1 MRSING
7 MAERFRQLLASPEGI
22 ELPGCYDVLSAAIL
36 EQVGFKAVFLSG
48 YGVAASLLG
57 NPDIGLTT
65 LVETSLMTKSVS
77 SALHVP
83 LVVDAD
89 NGYGNE
95 DNVVRTVS
103 ELEHSGAAAM
113 ILEDQVFPK
122 RCGHAGGKKV
132 IALDQYMRKLECALK
147 ARQTAMCVVART
159 DAATIDEG
167 ILRAKQFHAA
177 GADVLLIDGLPSH
190 EALERVG
197 AEVPGHKIIN
207 LIHGGKTPLLP
218 SRVLHELGFRI
229 VLYSTPALY
238 TAAHTLLA
246 AMQRLQETRELDSN
260 LARLGHVQTLPADA
274 RDAVPGPSR
283 QRGAAPPGRGRGP
296 GPHVAR
302 RLRRR
307 GVDALTLATGP
318 AAAARSGLAQSG
330 SRSRGPVRSACFWM
344 SRCRYIRSIPALRA
358 ARLTL
363 PAASSRRAET

>member
-7 MAERFRQLLASPEGI
+7 MAERFRQLLASPDGI
-22 ELPGCYDVLSAAIL
+22 ELPGCYDALSAAIL
-36 EQVGFKAVFLSG
+36 EHVGFKAVFLSG

-65 LVETSLMTKSVS
+65 LVETSLMTKNVS

-132 IALDQYMRKLECALK
+132 IPLDQYMRKLECALK
-147 ARQTAMCVVART
+147 ARETAMCVVART

-190 EALERVG
+190 DALERVG

-218 SRVLHELGFRI
+218 SRVLHELGFKI

-246 AMQRLQETRELDSN
+246 AMRHLQETRELDSISPISLTFKHFQHMLETQY
-260 LARLGHVQTLPADA
+260 LARRGSEGLRRPDEGVDMAPTSPGGFGVEESTRSRLL
-274 RDAVPGPSR
+274 RAVPP
-283 QRGAAPPGRGRGP
+283 QPGQ
-296 GPHVAR
+296 A
-302 RLRRR
+302 
-307 GVDALTLATGP
+307 
-318 AAAARSGLAQSG
+318 
-330 SRSRGPVRSACFWM
+330 
-344 SRCRYIRSIPALRA
+344 
-358 ARLTL
+358 
-363 PAASSRRAET
+363 

>member
-7 MAERFRQLLASPEGI
+7 MAERFRQLLASPDGI

-36 EQVGFKAVFLSG
+36 EHVGFKAVFLSG

-65 LVETSLMTKSVS
+65 LLETSLMTKNVS

-132 IALDQYMRKLECALK
+132 IPLDQYMRKLECALK

-190 EALERVG
+190 DALQRVG

-218 SRVLHELGFRI
+218 SRVLHELGFKI

-246 AMQRLQETRELDSN
+246 AMQRLQETGELESISPVSVTFKHFQQMLERQY
-260 LARLGHVQTLPADA
+260 LARRGSEGLRRSDEGVDMAPTSPGGFGVEESTRSRLL
-274 RDAVPGPSR
+274 RAVPP
-283 QRGAAPPGRGRGP
+283 QPGQ
-296 GPHVAR
+296 A
-302 RLRRR
+302 
-307 GVDALTLATGP
+307 
-318 AAAARSGLAQSG
+318 
-330 SRSRGPVRSACFWM
+330 
-344 SRCRYIRSIPALRA
+344 
-358 ARLTL
+358 
-363 PAASSRRAET
+363 

>member
-7 MAERFRQLLASPEGI
+7 MAERFRQLLASPDGI

-36 EQVGFKAVFLSG
+36 ERVGFKAVFLSG

-65 LVETSLMTKSVS
+65 LVETSLMTKNVS

-83 LVVDAD
+83 LIVDAD

-95 DNVVRTVS
+95 DNVVRAVS

-122 RCGHAGGKKV
+122 RCGHAAGKKV
-132 IALDQYMRKLECALK
+132 IPLDQYMRKLECALK
-147 ARQTAMCVVART
+147 ARQTAMCIVART

-177 GADVLLIDGLPSH
+177 GADVLLIDGLPSY

-218 SRVLHELGFRI
+218 SHVLHELGFKI

-246 AMQRLQETRELDSN
+246 AMQRLQETGELDSISPVSVTFKHFQQMLETQY
-260 LARLGHVQTLPADA
+260 LARRGSEGLRRPDEGVDMAPTSPGGFGAEESTRSRLL
-274 RDAVPGPSR
+274 RAVPP
-283 QRGAAPPGRGRGP
+283 QPGQ
-296 GPHVAR
+296 A
-302 RLRRR
+302 
-307 GVDALTLATGP
+307 
-318 AAAARSGLAQSG
+318 
-330 SRSRGPVRSACFWM
+330 
-344 SRCRYIRSIPALRA
+344 
-358 ARLTL
+358 
-363 PAASSRRAET
+363 

>member
-7 MAERFRQLLASPEGI
+7 MAERFRALLASPEGI

-36 EQVGFKAVFLSG
+36 ERVGFKAVFMSG

-57 NPDIGLTT
+57 NPDIGLTS
-65 LVETSLMTKSVS
+65 LVETALVTKNVS

-95 DNVVRTVS
+95 DNVVRTVN
-103 ELEHSGAAAM
+103 ELEHAGAAAI

-132 IALDQYMRKLECALK
+132 IPLEQYMRKLECALK
-147 ARQTAMCVVART
+147 ARQTPMCVVART

-190 EALERVG
+190 DALERVG
-197 AEVPGHKIIN
+197 GEVPGHKVIN

-218 SRVLHELGFRI
+218 SRVLHELGFKI

-246 AMQRLQETRELDSN
+246 AMKRLQETRELDSISPVSVTFRQFQQMLETQY
-260 LARLGHVQTLPADA
+260 LARRGTEGLRHDDDDA
-274 RDAVPGPSR
+274 PVDLAPTAPGFTMEESTRSRLLRAVPPE
-283 QRGAAPPGRGRGP
+283 PGQ
-296 GPHVAR
+296 A
-302 RLRRR
+302 
-307 GVDALTLATGP
+307 
-318 AAAARSGLAQSG
+318 
-330 SRSRGPVRSACFWM
+330 
-344 SRCRYIRSIPALRA
+344 
-358 ARLTL
+358 
-363 PAASSRRAET
+363 

>member
-218 SRVLHELGFRI
+218 SRVLHELGFKI

-246 AMQRLQETRELDSN
+246 AMQRLQETRELDSISPVSVTFEHFQQMLETQY
-260 LARLGHVQTLPADA
+260 LAR
-274 RDAVPGPSR
+274 
-283 QRGAAPPGRGRGP
+283 RGSEG
-296 GPHVAR
+296 
-302 RLRRR
+302 LRRPDE
-307 GVDALTLATGP
+307 GVDLAPTSPGGFGVEE
-318 AAAARSGLAQSG
+318 ST
-330 SRSRGPVRSACFWM
+330 RSRL
-344 SRCRYIRSIPALRA
+344 LRA
-358 ARLTL
+358 L
-363 PAASSRRAET
+363 PPQPGQA

>member
-1 MRSING
+1 MNGDNPPEGEQKMRSING
-7 MAERFRQLLASPEGI
+7 MAERFRQLLASPDGI
-22 ELPGCYDVLSAAIL
+22 DLPGCYDVLSAAIL
-36 EQVGFKAVFLSG
+36 QQVGFKAVFLSG

-65 LVETSLMTKSVS
+65 LLETSLMTKNVA

-132 IALDQYMRKLECALK
+132 IPLDQYMRKLECALK

-190 EALERVG
+190 DALQRVG

-218 SRVLHELGFRI
+218 SRVLHELGFKV

-246 AMQRLQETRELDSN
+246 TMQRLQETGELESISPVSVTFKHFQQMLERQY
-260 LARLGHVQTLPADA
+260 LARRGSEGLRRSDEGVDMAPTSPGGFGVEESTRSRLL
-274 RDAVPGPSR
+274 RAVPP
-283 QRGAAPPGRGRGP
+283 QPGQ
-296 GPHVAR
+296 A
-302 RLRRR
+302 
-307 GVDALTLATGP
+307 
-318 AAAARSGLAQSG
+318 
-330 SRSRGPVRSACFWM
+330 
-344 SRCRYIRSIPALRA
+344 
-358 ARLTL
+358 
-363 PAASSRRAET
+363 